1 VDETPPDAALEGLLR
16 RDRLVTAAG
25 LALLCA
31 LAWIYLLNSA
41 GMGMTLRDM
50 TRLALFPHQAVE
62 AAAAMP
68 DMPGM
73 AMPGMMSATA
83 REAGPPWPADWSARL
98 WLLSAAMWWTM
109 MVAMMTPAAAPTVL
123 LYARV
128 HRHAQERSEGLA
140 PTGAFVAGYL
150 LVWLGFSLAA
160 VVAHWA
166 LQRSGLLSA
175 ATMGSQSKWLSGG
188 VLIAAGLYQLSPL
201 QGLCLRHCRSPAAFL
216 AQHWRPGVAGAIR
229 LGVLHGAYCVGCC
242 WLLMALLFVGGV
254 MNLVW
259 IAALTLVVLAEKLLP
274 GGAWA
279 ARAAGVLTIVWGG
292 ATLAL

>member
-1 VDETPPDAALEGLLR
+1 VSGGPGAALERLLR

-25 LALLCA
+25 LALLCV
-31 LAWIYLLNSA
+31 LAWVYLLNSA
-41 GMGMTLRDM
+41 GMGMSLRDM
-50 TRLALFPHQAVE
+50 TRLALLPDQAIE
-62 AAAAMP
+62 APAAMPSMP

-73 AMPGMMSATA
+73 KMDGMDMGQAA
-83 REAGPPWPADWSARL
+83 AAPAPVVWSAKV

-128 HRHAQERSEGLA
+128 HRHAQEGSEGLA

-160 VVAHWA
+160 VVAHWG
-166 LQRSGLLSA
+166 LQRSGLLST

-216 AQHWRPGVAGAIR
+216 SRHWRPGVAGAIR
-229 LGVLHGAYCVGCC
+229 LGLLHGAYCVGCC

-254 MNLVW
+254 MNFVW
-259 IAALTLVVLAEKLLP
+259 IAALTLVVMAQKLLP
-274 GGAWA
+274 GGAWV
-279 ARAAGVLTIVWGG
+279 ARAAGVLSIAWGG
-292 ATLAL
+292 ATLAV

>member
-1 VDETPPDAALEGLLR
+1 VAETPGVALERLLR

-31 LAWIYLLNSA
+31 LAWVYLVTSA
-41 GMGMTLRDM
+41 DMGMSARDM
-50 TRLALFPHQAVE
+50 TRLALFPHQATE
-62 AAAAMP
+62 AASAMPDMP

-73 AMPGMMSATA
+73 VMDPAAPPDPTPW
-83 REAGPPWPADWSARL
+83 RAGV

-128 HRHAQERSEGLA
+128 HRHAQDRTEGLA

-166 LQRSGLLSA
+166 LQRSGLLST
-175 ATMGSQSKWLSGG
+175 ATMGSQSRWLSGG

-216 AQHWRPGVAGAIR
+216 SRHWRPGVAGAIR

-259 IAALTLVVLAEKLLP
+259 IAALTLLVIAQKLFP
-274 GGAWA
+274 GGAWV
-279 ARAAGVLTIVWGG
+279 ARAAGVLLIVWGG
-292 ATLAL
+292 ATLAAG